1 MGEKDF
7 CLGIQYIYIIYKE
20 GLYIYI
26 YLTYILNGE
35 RERDRERQAETERDK
50 QKKREGKKDFFLSE
64 YNSFAM
70 LLVSA
75 LQHHES
81 AMYIHIFSPS

>member
-1 MGEKDF
+1 MEREKEIERDR
-7 CLGIQYIYIIYKE
+7 QRQRETNRKR
-20 GLYIYI
+20 
-26 YLTYILNGE
+26 E
-35 RERDRERQAETERDK
+35 RERK
-50 QKKREGKKDFFLSE
+50 IFFLSE